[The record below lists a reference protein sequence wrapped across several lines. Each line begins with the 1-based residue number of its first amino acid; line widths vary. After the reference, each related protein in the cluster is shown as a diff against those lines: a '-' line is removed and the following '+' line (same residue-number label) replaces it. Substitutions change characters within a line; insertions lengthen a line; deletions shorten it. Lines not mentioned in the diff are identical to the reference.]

1 MTILVK
7 LSVKTTRT
15 PNADA
20 IITLTDGL
28 AIIGTVTEK
37 AVPIPCR
44 VRLFEKLSGRLI
56 AETLTDAQGNY
67 EFDHLTAV
75 KFFLVAH
82 HPASNYNAIIQDNVV
97 PK

>member
-1 MTILVK
+1 MLLNLKVISAVNNSIEVILVNTK
-7 LSVKTTRT
+7 
-15 PNADA
+15 
-20 IITLTDGL
+20 GL

-37 AVPIPCR
+37 KVPIPCR
-44 VRLFEKLSGRLI
+44 VRLFEKNTGRLI

-82 HPASNYNAIIQDNVV
+82 HPASTYNAIIQDNVV

>member
-1 MTILVK
+1 MLLNLNVISAVNNTNDLILSNK
-7 LSVKTTRT
+7 KGLSIKG
-15 PNADA
+15 
-20 IITLTDGL
+20 I
-28 AIIGTVTEK
+28 VTEK
-37 AVPIPCR
+37 KVPIPCR

-56 AETLTDAQGNY
+56 AETATDAQGNY

-82 HPASNYNAIIQDNVV
+82 HPASLYNAVIQDNVV

>member
-1 MTILVK
+1 MLLNLNVISAVNNTVDIILTNRK
-7 LSVKTTRT
+7 GLS
-15 PNADA
+15 
-20 IITLTDGL
+20 
-28 AIIGTVTEK
+28 IIGKVAEK
-37 AVPIPCR
+37 KVPIPCR
-44 VRLFEKLSGRLI
+44 VRLYEKLSGRLI

-82 HPASNYNAIIQDNVV
+82 HPASTFNAVIQDNVV

>member
-1 MTILVK
+1 MLLNLKVISAVNNPTDAVLTNTK
-7 LSVKTTRT
+7 GLS
-15 PNADA
+15 
-20 IITLTDGL
+20 
-28 AIIGTVTEK
+28 IIGVVTEK
-37 AVPIPCR
+37 KVPIPCR

-56 AETLTDAQGNY
+56 AETVTDAQGNY

-82 HPASNYNAIIQDNVV
+82 HPASTFNAVIQDNVV